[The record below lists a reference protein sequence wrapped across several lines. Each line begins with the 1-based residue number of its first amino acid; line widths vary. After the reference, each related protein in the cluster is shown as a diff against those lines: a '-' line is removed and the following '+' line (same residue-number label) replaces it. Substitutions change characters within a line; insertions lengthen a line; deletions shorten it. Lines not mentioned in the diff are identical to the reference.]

1 MLDGDLPPDTAC
13 GHQGSGNDKVS
24 GGPGDDVIAGF
35 GGNDRLTGDDG
46 VDGVSYYHACGV
58 RVDLAR
64 RLATGEGTDR
74 LSGIEA
80 VGGSPRADTL
90 LGDAKPNLLLG
101 ADGADRLV
109 GRGGDDYL
117 ESDRGGGTAIGGP
130 GRWIGFG
137 RPSRSWTWKW
147 RPVNEKGPSPKRPR
161 MMSAPSSRRPTRI
174 AGGSNGIPERS

>member
-1 MLDGDLPPDTAC
+1 M
-13 GHQGSGNDKVS
+13 
-24 GGPGDDVIAGF
+24 IAGF

-130 GRWIGFG
+130 GRDYCLGGSVLRGCNIKGTPRG
-137 RPSRSWTWKW
+137 KVVGSPKSAGTVEYGARPSCLAATRTL
-147 RPVNEKGPSPKRPR
+147 RVGGR
-161 MMSAPSSRRPTRI
+161 ASRAVVPPNVIRPTR
-174 AGGSNGIPERS
+174 SRFW